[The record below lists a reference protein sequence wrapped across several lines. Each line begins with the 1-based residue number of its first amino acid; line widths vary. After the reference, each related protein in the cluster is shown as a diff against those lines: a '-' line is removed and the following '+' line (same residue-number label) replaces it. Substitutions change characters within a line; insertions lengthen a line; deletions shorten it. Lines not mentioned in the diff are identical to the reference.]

1 MPAVLDFAASGSI
14 LLRKEPAMTKVFVAA
29 GFVAVAF
36 AATPASACDW
46 SREASAR
53 DPVVATT
60 AAPTEQATANPTQ
73 PANVAADASAR
84 KPADEPTAPVVR
96 VTDRQ

>member
-1 MPAVLDFAASGSI
+1 
-14 LLRKEPAMTKVFVAA
+14 MTKMFVAA

-36 AATPASACDW
+36 AATPVVACDW

-60 AAPTEQATANPTQ
+60 AAPTEQTASQAAANPTQ
-73 PANVAADASAR
+73 PVNVAADATAR
-84 KPADEPTAPVVR
+84 TPASEPTAPVVL
-96 VTDRQ
+96 VTDQHRE

>member
-1 MPAVLDFAASGSI
+1 
-14 LLRKEPAMTKVFVAA
+14 MTKIFVAA

-36 AATPASACDW
+36 AATPVSACDW

-60 AAPTEQATANPTQ
+60 VPTEQTATQATANPTQ
-73 PANVAADASAR
+73 PANLAADTSAR
-84 KPADEPTAPVVR
+84 KPADQPSAPVVL
-96 VTDRQ
+96 VTDQH

>member
-1 MPAVLDFAASGSI
+1 
-14 LLRKEPAMTKVFVAA
+14 MTKVFVAA

-36 AATPASACDW
+36 AAMPASACDW

-60 AAPTEQATANPTQ
+60 AMPAEQTATQATANPTQ
-73 PANVAADASAR
+73 PVNLAADTSTR
-84 KPADEPTAPVVR
+84 KVADQPTAPVVL
-96 VTDRQ
+96 VMDQH

>member
-1 MPAVLDFAASGSI
+1 
-14 LLRKEPAMTKVFVAA
+14 MTKVFVAA
-29 GFVAVAF
+29 AFVAVAF
-36 AATPASACDW
+36 AATPVVACDW

-60 AAPTEQATANPTQ
+60 AMPTEQTASQATANPTQ

-84 KPADEPTAPVVR
+84 KVADQPSAPVVL
-96 VTDRQ
+96 VTDQH

>member
-1 MPAVLDFAASGSI
+1 
-14 LLRKEPAMTKVFVAA
+14 MTKFFVAA
-29 GFVAVAF
+29 GFAAVAF
-36 AATPASACDW
+36 AATPVFGCDW

-60 AAPTEQATANPTQ
+60 VAPSEQVTSQAAANQAQ

-84 KPADEPTAPVVR
+84 KPVDEPAPVVL
-96 VTDRQ
+96 VTDRH

>member
-1 MPAVLDFAASGSI
+1 
-14 LLRKEPAMTKVFVAA
+14 MTKIFVAA

-36 AATPASACDW
+36 AAVPASACDW

-60 AAPTEQATANPTQ
+60 TVPTDQTAAQATANPTQ
-73 PANVAADASAR
+73 PANLAADTSAR
-84 KPADEPTAPVVR
+84 KPAYQPTAPVVL
-96 VTDRQ
+96 VTDQH